1 MLMKLRQS
9 SPRIEDQ
16 GIVGLQNDT
25 IQLVE
30 RLLRKDQ
37 RRTVVSIVGMGGIG
51 KTTLAKKV
59 YNDRRVVD
67 HFQYCRAWVYV
78 SLDCKPRDIFQRI
91 INQISL
97 SSECEAE
104 RTEKLQEDELRD
116 FLHDFLME
124 KRYLVVF
131 DDLWKSEDWKYVANA
146 FPRESNGSRLLLT
159 TRNKDVALHADPLS
173 VPHTIQL
180 LSANESWKLFCR
192 TAFPGDDPESCPP
205 ELRELGEKMVGKCA
219 GLPLAIVVLGGL
231 LSWKKKTP
239 TGWAKALNNIGVHL
253 SGGKDGVDA
262 MLNLSFIDLPPY
274 LKSCFLYFS
283 LFPDDHVIS
292 VRKIC
297 RLWVAEGFIPQEDGQ
312 SMEDMAED
320 YLNELIDRNL
330 VQMVRMST
338 NERVRECRIHDLVR
352 DFSIKK
358 AKEERF
364 AEIQQSIASVHSTS
378 SSTKSRRHGIFS
390 DFERYASNK
399 HSTPHLRSLLFF
411 KLDDKSCQVSRLDF
425 VYKCFKLLRVIDF
438 DGVEIGSM
446 PSSFGKLIHLRYLGL
461 SYTGLETLPT
471 SIGNLRSLQT
481 LDARCVKNVPNVIW
495 KMENLRHLL
504 VDGRTDDM
512 PLQIDTLRNLQT
524 LSGIRFKEW
533 GDNNSSKLTALRKL
547 KIQGKFKL
555 ERVQFSDSIAKL
567 ENLQSL
573 SLDIQSLPSNRF
585 TSKERPLFL
594 TMNSWLHL
602 YKMVMKGPIVRLP
615 AAHEFPPSLT
625 QLTLEGSQIKRDPMP
640 ILGNL
645 PKLSTLRLRT
655 GSYHGMIMQV
665 SSSGFLQLKKLQISD
680 LDQLKQI
687 YIEKGG
693 MPRLAQFQIIEVDCS
708 IYGLN
713 HLSHLHEVDVSINA
727 SRFPLIDGLEVFPG
741 LPMWVRPLMSSS
753 DWHHTWRYPTLTLPT
768 LTLKILFSTK
778 VLKIIITAELSSK

>member
-1 MLMKLRQS
+1 MCWF
-9 SPRIEDQ
+9 
-16 GIVGLQNDT
+16 T
-25 IQLVE
+25 I
-30 RLLRKDQ
+30 
-37 RRTVVSIVGMGGIG
+37 G
-51 KTTLAKKV
+51 
-59 YNDRRVVD
+59 N
-67 HFQYCRAWVYV
+67 C
-78 SLDCKPRDIFQRI
+78 
-91 INQISL
+91 
-97 SSECEAE
+97 
-104 RTEKLQEDELRD
+104 
-116 FLHDFLME
+116 
-124 KRYLVVF
+124 
-131 DDLWKSEDWKYVANA
+131 
-146 FPRESNGSRLLLT
+146 
-159 TRNKDVALHADPLS
+159 
-173 VPHTIQL
+173 
-180 LSANESWKLFCR
+180 
-192 TAFPGDDPESCPP
+192 
-205 ELRELGEKMVGKCA
+205 CA
-219 GLPLAIVVLGGL
+219 GRPIVSEKEV
-231 LSWKKKTP
+231 TYD
-239 TGWAKALNNIGVHL
+239 WAKALKNIGVHL

-292 VRKIC
+292 VTKIC

-338 NERVRECRIHDLVR
+338 NERGRECRIHDLVR

-364 AEIQQSIASVHSTS
+364 AEIQQSIASVHSIS
-378 SSTKSRRHGIFS
+378 SSTKSHRHGIFS

-425 VYKCFKLLRVIDF
+425 VYKCFKVLRVIDL

-446 PSSFGKLIHLRYLGL
+446 PSSFGKLIHSRYLGL

-481 LDARCVKNVPNVIW
+481 LDARRVKNVPNVIW

-524 LSGIRFKEW
+524 LSGIRFNEW
-533 GDNNSSKLTALRKL
+533 GDNNSSKLTTLQKL
-547 KIQGKFKL
+547 KIRGKFEL
-555 ERVQFSDSIAKL
+555 ERVKFSDSIAKL

-573 SLDIQSLPSNRF
+573 SLVIQSLPSNRF
-585 TSKERPLFL
+585 TFEEQSPVL

-602 YKMVMKGPIVRLP
+602 YKMVMNGPIVQLP

-625 QLTLEGSQIKRDPMP
+625 QLTLELSWLDRDPMP

-655 GSYHGMIMQV
+655 GSYHGTKMQV
-665 SSSGFLQLKKLQISD
+665 SSFGFLQLKKLQISD
-680 LDQLKQI
+680 LDQLKWI

-727 SRFPLIDGLEVFPG
+727 SSRFPLIDGLEVFPG
-741 LPMWVRPLMSSS
+741 LPKWAHPLMSSS

-778 VLKIIITAELSSK
+778 VLKIIIKAELSSK